1 MALRYQKR
9 VNLGGGTG
17 LNVSKSGVSGSMR
30 SSMGSVGTRGFSI
43 RTGIPGLSYRGQW
56 TKGKYGAIA
65 LLLVVVVTVGVLVL
79 YNIIRLIAFL
89 CQRGYHYIKKKM
101 YHAPH

>member
-9 VNLGGGTG
+9 INLGSGTG
-17 LNVSKSGVSGSMR
+17 LNISKSGVSGSVR
-30 SSMGSVGTRGFSI
+30 SPMGSIGSRGFSI

-65 LLLVVVVTVGVLVL
+65 LLVVVVVSFGVLIL
-79 YNIIRLIAFL
+79 YNIIRLIGFL
-89 CQRGYHYIKKKM
+89 CYRGYHYLRKKET
-101 YHAPH
+101 HVPR

>member
-9 VNLGGGTG
+9 VNLGRGAG
-17 LNVSKSGVSGSMR
+17 LNVSKSGISGSMR

-56 TKGKYGAIA
+56 TKGKYGPIA
-65 LLLVVVVTVGVLVL
+65 LLFVVVVTFGILVL
-79 YNIIRLIAFL
+79 YNIVRLIAFL
-89 CQRGYHYIKKKM
+89 CQSSYRYIKKKM

>member
-9 VNLGGGTG
+9 INLGGGTG

-30 SSMGSVGTRGFSI
+30 SSLGSVGTRGFSI

-56 TKGKYGAIA
+56 AKGKYGAIA
-65 LLLVVVVTVGVLVL
+65 LLLVFVITIWVFVI
-79 YNIIRLIAFL
+79 YNLLRLIAFL
-89 CQRGYHYIKKKM
+89 CQRGYHYIKKKTH
-101 YHAPH
+101 HAPH